1 MNGSFRLAPD
11 GIYRCDAFQQFV
23 WQRHGFG
30 TRLASPH
37 AAITLKQVHSSA
49 VINANGLRNSE
60 REGDALIADC
70 LGKSI
75 GVRTAD
81 CVPILALDSRNRAV
95 AAVHAGWRGTA
106 EEIVARTVE
115 RMRAEFQTDPAGLYV
130 AIGPC
135 IRACCY
141 EVGAEVAAR
150 LAAQFPEWVAEE
162 AGTRKLDLPEAN
174 RRQLQKA
181 GVSPERIFDCC
192 LCTACEAA
200 QFFSYRREPANP
212 GRMVSAIERLA

>member
-30 TRLASPH
+30 TRLANPH
-37 AAITLKQVHSSA
+37 AEITLKQVHSNA
-49 VINANGLRNSE
+49 VVNANGLHNSE

-70 LGKSI
+70 PGKSI

-81 CVPILALDSRNRAV
+81 CVPILALDSRSRAI

-106 EEIVARTVE
+106 EEVAARTVE
-115 RMRAEFQTDPAGLYV
+115 CMRAEFQINPADLYV

-135 IRACCY
+135 IRGCCY
-141 EVGAEVAAR
+141 EVGADVASR
-150 LAAQFPEWVAEE
+150 LAAQFPEWAAEDV
-162 AGTRKLDLPEAN
+162 GTRKVDLVEAN
-174 RRQLQKA
+174 RRQLQKS
-181 GVSPERIFDCC
+181 GVSAERIFDCC

-212 GRMVSAIERLA
+212 GRMISAIERLA